1 VDTDKMNISNKKQD
15 ILVWD
20 FPVRIFHWLLA
31 LSFAGAWLTSES
43 EAQQLIHY
51 AFGYSACAI
60 ILFRIVWGMVG
71 TRYAR
76 FTQFIKGPTETGRHL
91 KSLLIGRQ
99 SPGPGHNPA
108 GALVMIALMILILLI
123 GLTGYWIVKDV
134 LGELMSGAHEAIS
147 NLAFGIVLLHVAAA
161 IIMSF
166 LQKENLVKSMF
177 TGLKQGVPEQ
187 AIRYPMV
194 LIGIGLAFAYVY
206 CFYLVVNSSLP
217 SLTQ

>member
-1 VDTDKMNISNKKQD
+1 MNTSNKKQA

-20 FPVRIFHWLLA
+20 FPIRVFHWLLA
-31 LSFAGAWLTSES
+31 ISFAGAWLTSES

-60 ILFRIVWGMVG
+60 ILFRIVWGIVG

-76 FTQFIKGPTETGRHL
+76 FTQFIKGPTETWWHI
-91 KSLLIGRQ
+91 KSLLVGRQ
-99 SPGPGHNPA
+99 PPSPGHNPA
-108 GALVMIALMILILLI
+108 GALVMISLMILILLI

-147 NLAFGIVLLHVAAA
+147 NLAFGFVLIHVAAA
-161 IIMSF
+161 IIMSL

-177 TGLKQGVPEQ
+177 NGIKQGYTEQ

-194 LIGIGLAFAYVY
+194 FVGMGLGAAYMY
-206 CFYLVVNSSLP
+206 SFYLVVSGSLP